1 LPNRVNNQRALLP
14 NPQPRPRTRHDGLDV
29 LAFGTHPDDLEITCA
44 GTLLALGRKGW
55 KIGAV
60 DLTRGELGTR
70 GSGSTRARE
79 TAAANRILKLQFR
92 GNLGIPD
99 GNIELTQ
106 ENLLAVVRQIR
117 EHRPW
122 LVLAPYWEERHY
134 DHVHASRL
142 ISEASFYSGLSKLET
157 GQPAWRPFRV
167 LYYLGRIEM
176 RPSFVVDISNTFS
189 EKMKALQCYSTQIHG
204 GPSQKE
210 TRKGYQFAPTMIST
224 PYAMQVFET
233 ISRYYGAMI
242 GAEHGEP
249 FVVREA
255 LELTDPVEY
264 FETFSADR
272 QAHLF
277 PSA

>member
-1 LPNRVNNQRALLP
+1 V
-14 NPQPRPRTRHDGLDV
+14 DV

-44 GTLLALGRKGW
+44 GTLLLLRQKSW
-55 KIGAV
+55 RIGAV

-70 GSGSTRARE
+70 GSAATRARE
-79 TAAANRILKLQFR
+79 TAAANRILKLEFR

-99 GNIELTQ
+99 GKIELTRK
-106 ENLLAVVRQIR
+106 NLFAVIRQMR
-117 EHRPW
+117 KHRPW

-142 ISEASFYSGLSKLET
+142 ISEAAFYSGLSKLDT

-176 RPSFVVDISNTFS
+176 RPSFVVDITDTFS
-189 EKMKALQCYSTQIHG
+189 EKMKALRCYSTQVHSG
-204 GPSQKE
+204 TVQKKMPGRE
-210 TRKGYQFAPTMIST
+210 QGSSTMSSTMSPTMIST

-233 ISRYYGAMI
+233 MSRYYGAMI

-255 LELTDPVEY
+255 LELQDPVEY
-264 FETFSADR
+264 FQQFSADR

-277 PSA
+277 PAL